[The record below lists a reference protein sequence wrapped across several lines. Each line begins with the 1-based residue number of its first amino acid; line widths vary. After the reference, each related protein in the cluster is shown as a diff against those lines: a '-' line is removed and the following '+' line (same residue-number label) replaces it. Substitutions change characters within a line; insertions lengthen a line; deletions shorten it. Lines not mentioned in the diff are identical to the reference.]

1 MPKKKPR
8 TFLRQLADE
17 ADKLFQGQNI
27 EQYAAICYR
36 RSPITEEIEVLLIS
50 TRGSGRWVIP
60 KGWDMPNKLPHQVAE
75 QEAWEEAGVRGK
87 AKKKAYGYYTYLK
100 ALDNLTRVP
109 SVVQVHLLEV
119 SAVFDEFPERGQ
131 RNAMWL
137 PPYEAAL
144 LIREPELRTLLTGV
158 DMALAKR
165 PKLAPPSQLFHT
177 GSDSK

>member
-8 TFLRQLADE
+8 TYLRKLADQAE
-17 ADKLFQGQNI
+17 KLFDGRNI

-36 RSPITEEIEVLLIS
+36 WLPGSGEVEVLLIS

-60 KGWDMPNKLPHQVAE
+60 KGWAMPNKLPHQVAE
-75 QEAWEEAGVRGK
+75 REAWEEAGVKGK

-100 ALDNLTRVP
+100 ALDTGEKVP

-119 SAVFDEFPERGQ
+119 TEASAEFPERGQ
-131 RNAMWL
+131 RNSIWL
-137 PPYEAAL
+137 SPYDAAL

-158 DMALAKR
+158 DAVLGKH
-165 PKLAPPSQLFHT
+165 PKAFTPTQLYR
-177 GSDSK
+177 